1 MKRVLAGLI
10 LLLVAVFGLA
20 PARAQSSQ
28 NQQVVNAIAAIV
40 NEKVITMKDVYQSAR
55 EEAEFIERRY
65 GRNAKERDERIN
77 ALLAERTEELIERE
91 LILNEFKT
99 LGHPL
104 PDSYIENRI
113 ADDIKKSG
121 DRLTLIKTLQAEGI
135 TYESYRDRVKENTI
149 ARLMWNAK
157 VPQDPVISPTKIE
170 NYYVDHQDKFKAED
184 RVKLR
189 MIVLTNAA
197 SAGLAKE
204 IVQKLDDGAPFEDM
218 AKIYS
223 QDSSASD
230 GGDKGWLDR
239 KTLREE
245 LGNVAFGMPAGKRS
259 DPISLGG
266 TIFIMKVEA
275 NEPAHVRSL
284 TEVRQ
289 EIEETLKADETKR
302 LRKQFIDRLKKKAF
316 IRYF

>member
-1 MKRVLAGLI
+1 MTKRVLAGLV
-10 LLLVAVFGLA
+10 LLLSGAFLFV
-20 PARAQSSQ
+20 PACGQS
-28 NQQVVNAIAAIV
+28 NPQVVNAIAAIV

-65 GRNAKERDERIN
+65 ARSPKERDERIN
-77 ALLAERTEELIERE
+77 TLLAERTEELIERE
-91 LILNEFKT
+91 LILDEFKT

-104 PDSYIENRI
+104 PESYIENRI
-113 ADDIKKSG
+113 AEDIKKSG

-135 TYESYRDRVKENTI
+135 TYESYRDRVRENTI

-157 VPQDPVISPTKIE
+157 VPNDPVISPSRIE
-170 NYYVDHQDKFKAED
+170 NYYVDHQDKYKVED
-184 RVKLR
+184 RIKLR

-197 SAGLAKE
+197 SAGMAKE
-204 IVQKLDDGAPFEDM
+204 IVAKLDDGAPFEDM

-223 QDSSASD
+223 QTASAAD
-230 GGDKGWLDR
+230 GGDMGWVDR
-239 KTLREE
+239 KTLRDE
-245 LGNVAFGMPAGKRS
+245 LVDAAFGMSVGRRS

-266 TIFIMKVEA
+266 TVFIMKLEA
-275 NEPAHVRSL
+275 KEPAHARSL